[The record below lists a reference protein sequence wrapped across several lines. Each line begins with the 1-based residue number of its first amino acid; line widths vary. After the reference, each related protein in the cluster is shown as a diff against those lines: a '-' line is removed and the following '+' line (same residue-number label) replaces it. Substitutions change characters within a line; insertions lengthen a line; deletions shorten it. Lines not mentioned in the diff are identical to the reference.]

1 MTPDPRDAVVQRVRA
16 ACEHPDAPAL
26 EALLQ
31 PHAVAL
37 IDTGGD
43 VIASTR
49 PITGADVV
57 PLLLDTVAGA
67 SLTVQPVNGA
77 CAIVARR
84 ADRVVAIVS
93 FGLEGEAIAR
103 VWITLSP
110 LKLRGWN

>member
-16 ACEHPDAPAL
+16 ACEHPDARAL
-26 EALLQ
+26 EALL
-31 PHAVAL
+31 PPSVVAL
-37 IDTGGD
+37 IDSGGD

-49 PITGADVV
+49 PITGSDVV
-57 PLLLDTVAGA
+57 PRLLDTLAGA
-67 SLTVQPVNGA
+67 SLTVQPVNGV

-84 ADRVVAIVS
+84 AERVVAIVS
-93 FGLEGEAIAR
+93 FGFEGETITR